1 MSDKSLENINILNQA
16 NAQQE
21 KSSQNKQTKYLVAL
35 AFSSLA
41 IIGMIALNISPTPG
55 PQKIDGPLIEQ
66 PIFLASANS
75 DESKIPFELG
85 SLVTLSCFYPHG
97 WYLKNSNFMI
107 LAQEYKNDEEFSLA
121 TSFIIDAGLNGGKTV
136 SIRSLNYPDYYLRI
150 RNKFTVVL
158 QQIDHS
164 DSSFRADASFNVKK
178 GLADPNLLSFE
189 LSSSPDIYLR
199 QYDDQVIAGKRDNT
213 YQFKDDATWF
223 ITPAL
228 AKVDYIQV
236 SFNKEQPSTEVQPDE
251 IIQTTVFDN
260 SKNDTPRIEY
270 FNKEY
275 EIKAATEQ
283 FDEITGFQLIKG
295 MSYKIS
301 ARNPMLDMY
310 GKLFFTA
317 KTVRDWTYGLQNIK
331 TQKFIFEQATLIS
344 EYSHVELQCTV
355 NKMIIRLPF
364 EATVH
369 FEKTSFTQTFTG
381 VWLGDIAYNYDV
393 NIVQVDAQR

>member
-21 KSSQNKQTKYLVAL
+21 KSSQHKQTKYLVAL
-35 AFSSLA
+35 ALSSLA

-283 FDEITGFQLIKG
+283 FDDITGFQLIKG

-317 KTVRDWTYGLQNIK
+317 KTVRDWTYGLQNTK

-381 VWLGDIAYNYDV
+381 VWIGDIAYNYDV